1 MTKKGKNQVNSC
13 KLVIPPPLKI
23 KPLRMKSEQFHGLA
37 CPQYYLSNTLL
48 LLKRRERKA
57 NDYYLYVGP
66 LILMRHRFI
75 AGHSSG
81 EAPPCS

>member
-1 MTKKGKNQVNSC
+1 MVWPA
-13 KLVIPPPLKI
+13 L
-23 KPLRMKSEQFHGLA
+23 E
-37 CPQYYLSNTLL
+37 YYLSNTLL

-66 LILMRHRFI
+66 LILMHHRFI

-81 EAPPCS
+81 KAPPCC